1 MLHVL
6 PLGQLQPKQHH
17 LNLAVIQSYR
27 YFEIFVNGHAINL
40 YYIFILF
47 D

>member
-6 PLGQLQPKQHH
+6 PLGQLQAKQHH
-17 LNLAVIQSYR
+17 LNLAVILSYT
-27 YFEIFVNGHAINL
+27 YFEIFVNGHAIDL